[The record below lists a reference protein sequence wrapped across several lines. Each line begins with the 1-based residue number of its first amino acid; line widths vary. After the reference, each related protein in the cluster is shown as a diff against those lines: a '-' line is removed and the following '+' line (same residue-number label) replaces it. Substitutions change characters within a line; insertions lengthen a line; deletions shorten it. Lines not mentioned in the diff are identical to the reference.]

1 MFKWM
6 SQQNSHECAGPR
18 RYVKT
23 RRVDECRTMDAL
35 FLYCLPAFGGAYLR
49 RIRSRG

>member
-6 SQQNSHECAGPR
+6 SPEHPDCAGPR

-23 RRVDECRTMDAL
+23 RRVDECRTMDEGRKVY
-35 FLYCLPAFGGAYLR
+35 FSEIEKMGRKG
-49 RIRSRG
+49 